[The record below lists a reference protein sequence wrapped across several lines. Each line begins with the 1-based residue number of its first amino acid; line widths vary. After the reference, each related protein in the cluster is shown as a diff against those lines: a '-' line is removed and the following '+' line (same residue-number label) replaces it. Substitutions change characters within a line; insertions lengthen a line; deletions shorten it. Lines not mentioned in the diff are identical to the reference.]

1 MNKIDDEHQMI
12 IRQIQGVSFA
22 SEMHDRDE
30 KQIHKDLVRIIVKED
45 KKLKAKKTL
54 FSLANTI
61 LIVLSI
67 YNMISLVN
75 IEAYHS
81 FIYYEELQQNPNN
94 FGILYYLVILDI
106 IHFLRIVNCCNG
118 IFGAELKSQ
127 KIVTFYL
134 IFSSFLFVSRSVLTI
149 ITIISYSQIHTLC
162 SQFFTEQD
170 ADVLALN
177 YCLVMASFLFLD
189 ALFTM
194 ICIVQGSNNR
204 ENQQISNELKQKI
217 QKKYFICYE
226 NALNS
231 FF

>member
-1 MNKIDDEHQMI
+1 MNKIEDEHQMI

-30 KQIHKDLVRIIVKED
+30 KQIHKELVRIILKED
-45 KKLKAKKTL
+45 KRLKAKHTL

-61 LIVLSI
+61 LILLSI

-81 FIYYEELQQNPNN
+81 FIYYEELQQNPEN
-94 FGILYYLVILDI
+94 FGILYYLVLLDI
-106 IHFLRIVNCCNG
+106 IHFLRIINCCNG

-149 ITIISYSQIHTLC
+149 ITIISYAQIHTLC

-177 YCLVMASFLFLD
+177 YCLVMATFLFFD

-204 ENQQISNELKQKI
+204 ENQQIANELKQKI